1 MSIAFGSRLPCT
13 PGDRQSPDPLE
24 RCAARDR
31 PWVLTAAILGSS
43 LAFIEGSVVNLALP
57 SLQRDFSI
65 DAAAVQWVVNV
76 YLVAL
81 AALLLTAGAAGD
93 RFGLR
98 RVYLIGLST
107 FALASVLC
115 ALSPSLGSLLAART
129 IQGIGSALLIPASL
143 ALISFHYP
151 KDERA
156 KAIGIWAGASAL
168 TTAAGPVLGGGLV
181 DQWGWTAVFWGIVP
195 FSVLAVAVVLAR
207 VPHTSG
213 RPGQPIDYVG
223 AAVLSG
229 VLASAA
235 YLLVAGLGS
244 ARDVLVLAAVVL
256 GAAAFVIWERTTKSP
271 MLPFRL
277 FRSRAFVG
285 ANAMTLLL
293 YFALTGALFFVPFNL
308 IQIQGYSAMAAGA
321 AFLPMTLLIG
331 LGSWLAGERM
341 GKWPPRITLGAG
353 SGTAALGFVA
363 LMLPGTESSYLT
375 HWLPGIVLVGFGMTL
390 CVAPLTTVV
399 MGEVEDRDAGVAS
412 GINNTV
418 SRAAG
423 VLAIALLSGLAVS
436 IFSSELVEALE
447 DTGFDENVVQTIA
460 ARADSLAELK
470 VPAEIDRAST
480 VTSIVANSYV
490 QTFRLLMVV
499 CALFA
504 LASTVIAL
512 TTLKSGSNRSFPPGG

>member
-1 MSIAFGSRLPCT
+1 MSIALGNRLPCT
-13 PGDRQSPDPLE
+13 PGGSEDADDRK
-24 RCAARDR
+24 RCQARDR
-31 PWVLTAAILGSS
+31 PWVLAAAILGSS

-57 SLQRDFSI
+57 SLQRAFSI
-65 DAAAVQWVVNV
+65 DATAVQWVVNV

-81 AALLLTAGAAGD
+81 SALLLTAGAAGD

-115 ALSPSLGSLLAART
+115 ALSTDIGYLLAARAL
-129 IQGIGSALLIPASL
+129 QGIGSALLIPASL

-151 KDERA
+151 KDERP

-168 TTAAGPVLGGGLV
+168 TTAAGPIIGGGLV
-181 DQWGWTAVFWGIVP
+181 DEWGWTAVFWGIVP
-195 FSVLAVAVVLAR
+195 FSVLAIAVVLMR
-207 VPHTSG
+207 VPHTAG
-213 RPGQPIDYVG
+213 RPGQPVDYVG

-229 VLASAA
+229 VLAAAA
-235 YLLVAGLGS
+235 YSLVAGVGS
-244 ARDVLVLAAVVL
+244 ARDGLVVLAVVV
-256 GAAAFVIWERTTKSP
+256 GAAGFLIWERTTDAP

-285 ANAMTLLL
+285 ANVMTLLL

-321 AFLPMTLLIG
+321 AFLPITLLIG
-331 LGSWLAGERM
+331 LGSWLAGERI
-341 GKWPPRITLGAG
+341 GGWPPRASLSAG
-353 SGTAALGFVA
+353 SSIAALGFLA
-363 LMLPGTESSYLT
+363 LAIPGTESSYVT
-375 HWLPGIVLVGFGMTL
+375 HWLPGIVLVGLGMTL

-436 IFSSELVEALE
+436 IFGNELVAALE
-447 DTGFDENVVQTIA
+447 ESGFEPSVVQSVA
-460 ARADSLAELK
+460 ARADSLAELA
-470 VPAEIDRAST
+470 VPEE
-480 VTSIVANSYV
+480 VTNPVAVSAIVASSYV

-499 CALFA
+499 CALVA

-512 TTLKSGSNRSFPPGG
+512 TTLKPGSNRSFPPGG